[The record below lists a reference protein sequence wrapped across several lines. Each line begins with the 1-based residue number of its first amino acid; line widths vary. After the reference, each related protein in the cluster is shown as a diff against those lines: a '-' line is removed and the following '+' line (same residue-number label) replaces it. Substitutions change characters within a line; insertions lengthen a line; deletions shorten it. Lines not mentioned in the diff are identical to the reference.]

1 MKTNPFILNTHDLP
15 RRAGEMKEYE
25 LDIEAPVRIGV
36 PLIGIPEGDIIEADV
51 RLESV
56 TEGVLLSAE
65 IYAVA
70 LGECIRCLD
79 PVEQVIDRKIQELY
93 RYEPTNEKGRKK
105 RPVVFSAKRQCCLP
119 RYEVAR
125 PGGLAT
131 RFKLEKA
138 FKAESPNFY
147 LLAGVTLFTV
157 ILGLIMVLSASAVD
171 SFLQDGGFFSGFFK
185 QAIAAFVA
193 LPLMLGISRLPLVF
207 FRKWANIA
215 LFITI
220 GLQLLVFTPLGVESG
235 GNRNC
240 RPAAP
245 PPSAAARS

>member
-105 RPVVFSAKRQCCLP
+105 RREDEDVDLNADDELQMEGDQMNLEMPIIDAIILALSVNPLCDEECMGLCPDCGEKWESLPDDHRHEVVD
-119 RYEVAR
+119 AR
-125 PGGLAT
+125 WSGLASL
-131 RFKLEKA
+131 LEKPA
-138 FKAESPNFY
+138 DF
-147 LLAGVTLFTV
+147 
-157 ILGLIMVLSASAVD
+157 
-171 SFLQDGGFFSGFFK
+171 
-185 QAIAAFVA
+185 
-193 LPLMLGISRLPLVF
+193 
-207 FRKWANIA
+207 
-215 LFITI
+215 
-220 GLQLLVFTPLGVESG
+220 
-235 GNRNC
+235 GNQEK
-240 RPAAP
+240 
-245 PPSAAARS
+245 

>member
-36 PLIGIPEGDIIEADV
+36 PLIGIPEGDIIEANV

-105 RPVVFSAKRQCCLP
+105 RREDEDVDLDAEDELQMEGDQMNLEMPIIDAIILALSVNPLCDEECMGLCPDCGEKWESLPDDHRHEVVD
-119 RYEVAR
+119 AR
-125 PGGLAT
+125 WSGLASL
-131 RFKLEKA
+131 LEKPA
-138 FKAESPNFY
+138 DF
-147 LLAGVTLFTV
+147 
-157 ILGLIMVLSASAVD
+157 
-171 SFLQDGGFFSGFFK
+171 
-185 QAIAAFVA
+185 
-193 LPLMLGISRLPLVF
+193 
-207 FRKWANIA
+207 
-215 LFITI
+215 
-220 GLQLLVFTPLGVESG
+220 
-235 GNRNC
+235 GNQEK
-240 RPAAP
+240 
-245 PPSAAARS
+245 